1 MPLGTKAFMRRRR
14 ENLSFFLSGFRHGD
28 IYTKLSYFIMG
39 SGHMAHGEA
48 GRGIFYLLIQV
59 LFVLYLVF
67 FGSGY
72 LGKFFYGFF
81 THGTVG
87 TVETYDYW
95 NDDMGYYE
103 KIAGDNSFKIILYGI
118 LSLFIIIFF
127 LLLYFSSVLDGIRL
141 ERRRNEGKAAVSLR
155 DDVLSFA
162 DGKFHMTL
170 LSLPLLGLFVFTF
183 VPLVTM
189 IFIAFTNYDASTE
202 VPQHLFSWVGL
213 GNFRD
218 ILGGNG
224 SLSLTFLRVLL
235 WTLVWAFFATFTNYF
250 AGMILALLINRKG
263 IRFKKV
269 FRTIFVMTIAV
280 PQFVSLMIMSKMLA
294 SGDTLEMSGIITQF
308 LYRVFGF
315 EFKFGINITHTR
327 VAIILVNMWIGVPYT
342 MLICSGILMNIP
354 SDLYES
360 ARLDG
365 AGPVVQFFRITLP
378 YMLFVT
384 GPYLITQF
392 VGNINNFNVIYLLS
406 GGGPGDLLRYTN
418 GAKSTDLLI
427 TWLYSLSLGVN
438 RDYKLASVIGIIVF
452 IISATLSLLVYNRSS
467 AVRKEDDFQ

>member
-1 MPLGTKAFMRRRR
+1 MSGGISAFMRRRR
-14 ENLSFFLSGFRHGD
+14 DGLLFFFSGLRHGD
-28 IYTKLSYFIMG
+28 VYTKLSYLIMG

-48 GRGIFYLLIQV
+48 GRGLFYFLVEV
-59 LFVLYLVF
+59 LFILYTVF

-95 NDDMGYYE
+95 NDDKGYYE

-127 LLLYFSSVLDGIRL
+127 LLLYRSSVLDGVML
-141 ERRRNEGKAAVSLR
+141 EKRRRDGKAAFSFK
-155 DDVLSFA
+155 DDILSFA

-189 IFIAFTNYDASTE
+189 VFIAFTNYDASTE

-213 GNFRD
+213 GNFCD
-218 ILGGNG
+218 ILGGDG
-224 SLSLTFLRVLL
+224 SLSLTFVRVLL

-250 AGMILALLINRKG
+250 AGMILALLINHRG

-294 SGDTLEMSGIITQF
+294 SGDSLEMSGIITQF
-308 LYRVFGF
+308 LYKAFGF

-327 VAIILVNMWIGVPYT
+327 IAIILVNMWIGVPYT

-452 IISATLSLLVYNRSS
+452 IISATLSLLVYNKSS
-467 AVRKEDDFQ
+467 AVKKEDDFQ